1 MSNYS
6 TSYNIGQSG
15 DLYTLQDHG
24 TKTGLSQYTSTRGT
38 TVNAP
43 TNYRKLKLF
52 KGLDNEFFFFVKN
65 QDRKPIAL
73 HNITIQATLV
83 YRETN
88 AAVVSKACLITD
100 HELASVRL
108 VILASETNGINTGL
122 CDLVL
127 TYTTSQGLVLPLF
140 TDLNMRPNF
149 AVEVTEDA
157 APVPLR
163 SQVIT
168 DFHTNGDFDYSS
180 ILTGPSFYGKH
191 TCLVTFGVYTTN
203 YTGRFVMQGTA
214 SNSPA
219 ESDWFDLVL
228 GNGLEYYDFTSAT
241 GIEPFSFQSNLKFLR
256 AKIDNTGSGTVDKIV
271 VRV

>member
-24 TKTGLSQYTSTRGT
+24 TKVGLSQYNSTRGT

-65 QDRKPIAL
+65 QDRKPIML
-73 HNITIQATLV
+73 QNITVNATLV

-88 AAVVSKACLITD
+88 SAIVSKKCQVTD
-100 HELASVRL
+100 HELGSLRL
-108 VILASETNGINTGL
+108 VITASEVSAVGEGL
-122 CDLVL
+122 CDLIL
-127 TYTTSQGLVLPLF
+127 TYTTNQGLVVPLF

-149 AVEVTEDA
+149 AVEITEEA
-157 APVPLR
+157 APVPLN
-163 SQVIT
+163 SQVVT
-168 DFHTNGDFDYSS
+168 DFITNGDYDYSS
-180 ILTGPSFYGKH
+180 ILMGPSYYGKSA
-191 TCLVTFGVYTTN
+191 CLITFGVYTTN
-203 YTGRFVMQGTA
+203 YTGRFVMQGTT

-219 ESDWFDLVL
+219 DSDWFDLVL
-228 GNGLEYYDFTSAT
+228 VNGAYYWDFVDAT
-241 GIEPFSFQSNLKFLR
+241 GIEPFSFSSNLKFMR
-256 AKIDNTGSGTVDKIV
+256 AKIDNTGSGSVDKIV